1 MKIINQE
8 KKDHEIRRTR
18 IIKENKRMA
27 EMGRPLM
34 PVPVEYQIDK
44 KRYHDALK
52 TFADQFNQQY
62 ELKMEKHV
70 RKAGYGLGIGSQAGG
85 HDPNHPLCTN
95 QLNLSILNQMM

>member
-1 MKIINQE
+1 MQGINSE
-8 KKDHEIRRTR
+8 KKDHDFRRAR

-34 PVPVEYQIDK
+34 PVPSEYQIDK
-44 KRYHDALK
+44 KKYQDAVK
-52 TFADQFNQQY
+52 MFADRFKQEY

-95 QLNLSILNQMM
+95 QLNLSVLN